1 MKIKKAPQCQTLVA
15 FFFSGNWMCLADHFP
30 LARSCSIT
38 CDFPK
43 ASQSARWL
51 PTAQRAIDSRPK
63 KKNRSQDVL
72 FIWQNRK
79 FFVVVRNSSYITVD
93 SVTVLALCSH
103 VQKKLIFPPTPPA
116 RLTTTK
122 LGLFHEIALIF
133 GPPPQQPQLHRK
145 RGPLFKSIGK
155 VRSMLSVGT
164 WWPM

>member
-1 MKIKKAPQCQTLVA
+1 MKIKKAPQCQTFVA

-30 LARSCSIT
+30 LVRSCSIT

-51 PTAQRAIDSRPK
+51 PTAQRAIADSR

-79 FFVVVRNSSYITVD
+79 FFMVVRNSSYITVD
-93 SVTVLALCSH
+93 TVTVLALCSH

-116 RLTTTK
+116 SPRRK

-164 WWPM
+164 RWPM